1 MRKKRIKEAGMPSVE
16 ALENELKRTRY
27 RQSYH
32 RTLRSTIYVLVTVA
46 AIAVLI
52 ATLVVPVLRIYGSS
66 MSPTLYDGELVLAI
80 KTRDFEKQDV
90 IAFYYN
96 NKVLVKRVIAGPGEW
111 VNMDDEGNVTV
122 DGKLLEEPYLKN
134 KSMGNY
140 DIELPYQVPEGR
152 YFVMGDHRDI
162 SVDSRSEAVGCVAE
176 EQIVGKLLFKIWP
189 FENIGMI

>member
-1 MRKKRIKEAGMPSVE
+1 MSKKRKKEMSMPAVE
-16 ALENELKRTRY
+16 ELERELKRTKY
-27 RQSYH
+27 HQSYH
-32 RTLRSTIYVLVTVA
+32 RTLRSTIYILVTVA

-176 EQIVGKLLFKIWP
+176 EQIVGKLLFKVWP
-189 FENIGMI
+189 FESIGMI